1 MPSIQRLVASL
12 TLKIKYPMK
21 KYGKVLLSVF
31 GSFIVSSALL
41 AVSSDDLS
49 GDELGAFGDM
59 QIVRFVGWGDEDLNF
74 ENEVIPSNQT
84 QVLFHEYGFGD
95 QDAGSWD
102 QDTWDALIGFLAGL
116 NIADVNEAGV
126 SELIQLYEATV
137 TPSGTV
143 RFWAIQETESL
154 RANYAWIKLFMQL
167 VRLRYSLVG
176 VSEAD
181 WPSVLCVI
189 QKLADEVNA
198 ALASD

>member
-1 MPSIQRLVASL
+1 
-12 TLKIKYPMK
+12 
-21 KYGKVLLSVF
+21 
-31 GSFIVSSALL
+31 VSSALL
-41 AVSSDDLS
+41 AVSS
-49 GDELGAFGDM
+49 GDELGAFGDIR
-59 QIVRFVGWGDEDLNF
+59 IVRVVGWGDEGFNF
-74 ENEVIPSNQT
+74 GNEVIPSNQT
-84 QVLFHEYGFGD
+84 QVLFDEYGFGD

-102 QDTWDALIGFLAGL
+102 QDTWGELIGFLAGL

-126 SELIQLYEATV
+126 SELVQLYEATV
-137 TPSGTV
+137 TPSGIV
-143 RFWAIQETESL
+143 RFWAIEETESL

-181 WPSVLCVI
+181 WPNVLWMM